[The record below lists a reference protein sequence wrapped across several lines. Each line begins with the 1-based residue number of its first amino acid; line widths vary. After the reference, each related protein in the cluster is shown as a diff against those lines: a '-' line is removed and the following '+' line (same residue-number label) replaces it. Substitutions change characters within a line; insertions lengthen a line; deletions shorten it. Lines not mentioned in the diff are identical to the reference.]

1 MYDLY
6 RQVGLRRELWMR
18 ISVIGAGTMGSGIAQ
33 LVAQRGHET
42 ALVDIDPAQIDRGLA
57 AIRTSLARFVKSGKL
72 TDEESDAV
80 LARIRT
86 GSSIADGVHEADV
99 VVESVVEIL
108 SVKQDVFRE
117 VVVAAPAECLLGTN
131 TSQLS
136 ITSIASAVSE
146 HAHRVV
152 GLHFFNP
159 PVLMRLVEI
168 VAGLESSEQSLARAV
183 EFGAALGKET
193 VLCRKDSPGFLTSR
207 ISALVRLECLRMLEE
222 GVASPADIDK
232 ALKVGFN
239 WPMGPLELGDFN
251 GLDTYLHILESL
263 EGTLGDRFKP
273 TVTLRNLVAAGRL
286 GRKTGQGIFQYDAAG
301 KRVGELSRAHLTE

>member
-1 MYDLY
+1 
-6 RQVGLRRELWMR
+6 MR
-18 ISVIGAGTMGSGIAQ
+18 VAVIGAGTMGSGIAQ
-33 LVAQRGHET
+33 LVAMTGNDT
-42 ALVDIDPAQIDRGLA
+42 ALVDVSEEQLHRATS
-57 AIRTSLARFVKSGKL
+57 AIETSLQRFVRKETLNEAEAKEALGRLSVG
-72 TDEESDAV
+72 TSIPSAV
-80 LARIRT
+80 T
-86 GSSIADGVHEADV
+86 GADV
-99 VVESVVEIL
+99 VIESVIEVLEI
-108 SVKQDVFRE
+108 KREVFRE
-117 VVVAAPAECLLGTN
+117 VVRHAPADALLGTN

-136 ITSIASAVSE
+136 ITAIGSAVPDD
-146 HAHRVV
+146 AARLV

-159 PVLMRLVEI
+159 PVLMRLVEV
-168 VAGLESSEQSLARAV
+168 VAGLQSGEDAIRRAL

-222 GVASPADIDK
+222 GVASAKDIDK

-263 EGTLGDRFKP
+263 ERTLGERFKP

-286 GRKTGQGIFQYDAAG
+286 GRKTGQGIYSYVDSPAASAEG
-301 KRVGELSRAHLTE
+301 SRA